1 MSRIAIAAGSLL
13 LLVLSSQSAAAYEL
27 QMAPSGEAVRWRND
41 PVVTEIAMEEGP
53 DGVAPSAATA
63 AVHRALATW
72 TQAGAPEFVPA
83 SSEQTPQLR
92 VRFAMS
98 AADPAIDPAALA
110 LTHLNFDSL
119 TGDLL
124 TVEIAVNAFAFRWAA
139 GDDCRAGSDDYQYD
153 LESTLAHEVGHAVGL
168 RHSEDPDATMFTR
181 PQPCARERRDLADD
195 DLAAIAALYGGDGA
209 SDQPIDAEQPAGCS
223 ASGGGSGGAP
233 LLVILWAAG
242 AMVVARRRRP
252 SAAARCAV

>member
-1 MSRIAIAAGSLL
+1 MSRIVIGAGSFL
-13 LLVLSSQSAAAYEL
+13 LLVLSAQSAAAYEL
-27 QMAPSGEAVRWRND
+27 QLAPSGEAVKWRND
-41 PVVTEIAMEEGP
+41 PVLTVVAMEEGP
-53 DGVAPSAATA
+53 DGVAPGAATA

-92 VRFAMS
+92 IRFAMS
-98 AADPAIDPAALA
+98 SADPAIDPAALA

-124 TVEIAVNAFAFRWAA
+124 TVEVAVNAFAFRWAA
-139 GDDCRAGSDDYQYD
+139 GDDCLTGADDFQYD

-168 RHSEDPDATMFTR
+168 RHSEDQDATMFTR

-195 DLAAIAALYGGDGA
+195 DLAAIAALYGGASA
-209 SDQPIDAEQPAGCS
+209 SDQPIDEEQPAGGS

-233 LLVILWAAG
+233 LFLIAAG
-242 AMVVARRRRP
+242 AMVVARRRRLA
-252 SAAARCAV
+252 AAARCAV

>member
-1 MSRIAIAAGSLL
+1 MSRIVIGTGSLL
-13 LLVLSSQSAAAYEL
+13 LLVLSSRSAAAYEL
-27 QMAPSGEAVRWRND
+27 QLAPSGEAVRWRSD
-41 PVVTEIAMEEGP
+41 PVVTEVAMEEGP
-53 DGVAPSAATA
+53 DGVSPSAATA

-72 TQAGAPEFVPA
+72 TQAGAPELIPA
-83 SSEQTPQLR
+83 TSEQTPQLR

-139 GDDCRAGSDDYQYD
+139 GDDCQAGADDFQYD

-195 DLAAIAALYGGDGA
+195 DLAAIAALYGGA

-242 AMVVARRRRP
+242 AMVVARRRRSP
-252 SAAARCAV
+252 PNGPRAGA